1 MSNGQRKLFSD
12 SKSGKKYNDYD
23 LPGEI
28 KKVEIRYIKR
38 NAYLCGLNFW
48 CSGRVKPIAVGDF
61 FLSNL
66 AESNYGLRELELEKG
81 ERLIGVRSY
90 GRDIKKA

>member
-28 KKVEIRYIKR
+28 TKVQIRYYKR
-38 NAYLCGLNFW
+38 NALLCGLKFW
-48 CSGRVKPIAVGDF
+48 CTGRTKPVAVGDF
-61 FLSNL
+61 LSKV
-66 AESNYGLRELELEKG
+66 AESNYGLRELKLEEG

-90 GRDIKKA
+90 GRDKKKA